1 MTRSSWLPYLCGAGA
16 IACWASLAVAI
27 GESLRVARPETV
39 LFWGLLVA
47 GISLTLWERIRWE
60 WNRRERQRWE
70 ALGNGRGPSAW
81 LEWPGWRGVLHG
93 VYGIWG
99 YHTLLVLA
107 FANAPQVEANILNY
121 TWTLWIVVLGAML
134 PGHRLTTRIVAAGA
148 LGFAGVALVIGGE
161 GLLAGRALPSLS
173 LHGVGFALALAAS
186 LVWSSFTVFM
196 RLMVTPGRGRMAVFC
211 LLSAAAALGF
221 ALARGA
227 PLALPWS
234 QATVVIYLGAGA
246 PGAVLRF
253 VGIRRPTR
261 SDASAGV
268 DEFFHAAAF
277 HADADA
283 GLRRA
288 RGGLIVWRARA
299 DHGRGMAG
307 QGRAGQNRIGAGRG
321 GKRMREQARAAGVA
335 RKP

>member
-221 ALARGA
+221 ALAQGA

-234 QATVVIYLGAGA
+234 QATVVIYLGLAPLGLSFVLWEYAAQHAQMQVLGLMSFFTPLLSTLMLTLVSGA
-246 PGAVLRF
+246 PVGASLY
-253 VGIRRPTR
+253 GGLALIM
-261 SDASAGV
+261 AGGWLGK
-268 DEFFHAAAF
+268 
-277 HADADA
+277 A
-283 GLRRA
+283 GL
-288 RGGLIVWRARA
+288 GKTESE
-299 DHGRGMAG
+299 
-307 QGRAGQNRIGAGRG
+307 QEGAGR
-321 GKRMREQARAAGVA
+321 E
-335 RKP
+335 